1 MSKRDEFIAIVNAFK
16 AASPAITDA
25 QRKGLLRQAKQQYGL
40 SFEEARHL
48 LKESGLV
55 VGDVVNYF
63 EVLGLSIDELQ
74 NETESVIATR
84 VDATHKE
91 LYSASLSAGGLPRPD
106 GKTQEQWRTLLNQ
119 ARDTLKEPQK
129 RREHLAT
136 LQLDG
141 EVPDTPSRETTRP
154 IFKFTNGDEAT
165 NISELAALMEK
176 HPQEAAIALY
186 RGYLEQSLG
195 GAGEMHLAEAARTVA
210 ELNVKTPEFGLSAM
224 VQILRGKVKFA
235 RGGEASTPQQLAQLI
250 DQNWEEAKTLL
261 YMGFLP
267 LWLEYTKQSQ
277 LANAAMDIINRS
289 GDETDIGLER
299 LVQKLHPQIGHPVPT
314 VSHTNINF
322 GKVDRKSQKTVRV
335 EITNAGRGYLYGSV
349 ELARA
354 MPGLRL
360 SSTTI
365 RGNAVLTV
373 TLDTSRLAVNQ
384 MHNTALVIKTN
395 GSELRVPISCV
406 PVDVAAP
413 STSSSQDSETPPP
426 KKESTAKTRAVGWV
440 FAAVAVI
447 FGIILFITF
456 RRSVQRNL
464 DGSVGGVQTSS
475 PTISR
480 AEHPTVNEKPVQ
492 RNLDRSD
499 GGGQTSSPTISRADV
514 PASMVLIPGGEFQMG
529 SSYSEADDD
538 EKPVHTVY
546 VDAFYMDKYEVTNA
560 QFKAFVN
567 ANPQWRKDR
576 IPRAY
581 HSGAY
586 LSRWTGNRY
595 PNGKSNHPVV
605 YVSWYSAMAYAQW
618 AGKRLPTEAE
628 WEKAARGGLVGQK
641 YPWGNSIDATRAN
654 YARNVNKTT
663 PVGSYTA
670 NGYGLYDMAGNV
682 WEWCHDRYD
691 ADFYARSPRRNP
703 VSGAESPDQIVNRF
717 TRVTSIRVL
726 RGGSWSFVAQDLRV
740 ANRNGSMP
748 SSTFVNYGFRCAKD
762 VNP

>member
-1 MSKRDEFIAIVNAFK
+1 MSKRDEFIAIVNTFK

-40 SFEEARHL
+40 SFEEARHI

-74 NETESVIATR
+74 NETESAIATR
-84 VDATHKE
+84 VDAAHKE
-91 LYSASLSAGGLPRPD
+91 LYGASLSAGGLPRPD

-119 ARDTLKEPQK
+119 ARDILKDPQQ

-136 LQLDG
+136 LQPDG

-261 YMGFLP
+261 YGGFLP

-277 LANAAMDIINRS
+277 LANAAMDIIDRS
-289 GDETDIGLER
+289 GNETDIGLER
-299 LVQKLHPQIGHPVPT
+299 LVQSLDPQIGHPVPK
-314 VSHTNINF
+314 VSHTSINF
-322 GKVDRKSQKTVRV
+322 GKVDRKTQKTVRV
-335 EITNAGRGYLYGSV
+335 EIQNAGRGYLYGSV

-365 RGNAVLTV
+365 RGKAVLTV

-384 MHNTALVIKTN
+384 THNTALVIKTN
-395 GSELRVPISCV
+395 RSELRVPISCV
-406 PVDVAAP
+406 PVDVAAT
-413 STSSSQDSETPPP
+413 STSQTHTSGIPTPDEKPN
-426 KKESTAKTRAVGWV
+426 AKTRQKSWGP
-440 FAAVAVI
+440 AAAI
-447 FGIILFITF
+447 IGILLFIIWGVSWERIDKNRNQDNST
-456 RRSVQRNL
+456 RTAPGGIEHTTTPTPQRA
-464 DGSVGGVQTSS
+464 S
-475 PTISR
+475 
-480 AEHPTVNEKPVQ
+480 
-492 RNLDRSD
+492 
-499 GGGQTSSPTISRADV
+499 V
-514 PASMVLIPGGEFQMG
+514 PAGMVLIPNGEFQIG
-529 SSYSEADDD
+529 SSDSKAQDD

-560 QFKAFVN
+560 QFKAFVD
-567 ANPQWRKDR
+567 ANPRWQKDQTS
-576 IPRAY
+576 RAY
-581 HSGAY
+581 HDGDYLKSWSGN
-586 LSRWTGNRY
+586 SY
-595 PNGKSNHPVV
+595 PSGKGNHPVV
-605 YVSWYSAMAYAQW
+605 YVSWYAAMAYAQW

-628 WEKAARGGLVGQK
+628 WEKAARGGLVRQN
-641 YPWGNSIDATRAN
+641 YPWGNGIGSTMAN
-654 YARNVNKTT
+654 FGRNVGKTT
-663 PVGSYTA
+663 PVGSYAA

-682 WEWCHDRYD
+682 WEWCLDEYD
-691 ADFYARSPRRNP
+691 AGFYVRSPRRNP
-703 VSGAESPDQIVNRF
+703 VSGAESPAQIVNRF
-717 TRVTSIRVL
+717 ARVKTSRVL
-726 RGGSWSFVAQDLRV
+726 RGGSWSNVAQFLRV
-740 ANRNGSMP
+740 ANRDGNTPTISND
-748 SSTFVNYGFRCAKD
+748 FIGFRCARD

>member
-25 QRKGLLRQAKQQYGL
+25 QRKGLLRQARQQYGL
-40 SFEEARHL
+40 SFEEARQI

-55 VGDVVNYF
+55 VGDVMNYF

-74 NETESVIATR
+74 NETESVISTR
-84 VDATHKE
+84 VNTTHKE
-91 LYSASLSAGGLPRPD
+91 LYGASLRAGGLPRPD

-119 ARDTLKEPQK
+119 ARDILKDPQQ

-235 RGGEASTPQQLAQLI
+235 RGGEASTPRQLARLI

-261 YMGFLP
+261 YGGFLP

-277 LANAAMDIINRS
+277 LANAAMDIIDRF

-299 LVQKLHPQIGHPVPT
+299 LVQKLHPQIGHPVPK
-314 VSHTNINF
+314 VSHTSINF
-322 GKVDRKSQKTVRV
+322 GKVYRKSQKTVRV
-335 EITNAGRGYLYGSV
+335 EIQNTGRGYLYGTV
-349 ELARA
+349 ELAREI
-354 MPGLRL
+354 PGLRL

-373 TLDTSRLAVNQ
+373 TLDASRLAVNQ
-384 MHNTALVIKTN
+384 THNTALVIKTN

-406 PVDVAAP
+406 PVIVEVP
-413 STSSSQDSETPPP
+413 STSNSQDSETPPP
-426 KKESTAKTRAVGWV
+426 KKESTDKARAKGWGWTAAMSLGILLIFILWRAIVQNTTPTPPRPEWRATVRNTTPTPPRPESPLPSDDSRQG
-440 FAAVAVI
+440 AVQN
-447 FGIILFITF
+447 TTP
-456 RRSVQRNL
+456 
-464 DGSVGGVQTSS
+464 TS
-475 PTISR
+475 PR
-480 AEHPTVNEKPVQ
+480 A
-492 RNLDRSD
+492 S
-499 GGGQTSSPTISRADV
+499 V
-514 PASMVLIPGGEFQMG
+514 PAGMVLIPGGEFQMG
-529 SSYSEADDD
+529 SSYGGGDD

-560 QFKAFVN
+560 QYRAFVD

-581 HSGAY
+581 HNGAY

-595 PNGKSNHPVV
+595 PNGKSNHPVA
-605 YVSWYSAMAYAQW
+605 YVSWFAAMAYAQW

-628 WEKAARGGLVGQK
+628 WEKAGRGGLVGQN
-641 YPWGNSIDATRAN
+641 YPWGNGIGSTRAN
-654 YARNVNKTT
+654 FGRNVGKIT
-663 PVGSYTA
+663 PVGSYAA

-682 WEWCHDRYD
+682 WEWCLDEYD
-691 ADFYARSPRRNP
+691 AGFYVRSPRRNP
-703 VSGAESPDQIVNRF
+703 VSGAESPAHIVNRF
-717 TRVTSIRVL
+717 TRVKTSRVL
-726 RGGSWSFVAQDLRV
+726 RGGSWSGVALSLRV
-740 ANRNGSMP
+740 ADRFRYPP
-748 SSTFVNYGFRCAKD
+748 SYTSWSSGFRCARA
-762 VNP
+762 VTP

>member
-40 SFEEARHL
+40 SFEDARQI
-48 LKESGLV
+48 LKASGLV

-74 NETESVIATR
+74 NETESAITTR
-84 VDATHKE
+84 VDTAHKE
-91 LYSASLSAGGLPRPD
+91 LYSASLRAGGLPRPD

-136 LQLDG
+136 LQPDG
-141 EVPDTPSRETTRP
+141 EGPDTPPRETTRP
-154 IFKFTNGDEAT
+154 IFKFSNGDEAT
-165 NISELAALMEK
+165 SIPQLAALMEK

-210 ELNVKTPEFGLSAM
+210 SVYAKTPEFGLWAM

-277 LANAAMDIINRS
+277 LANAAVDIINRS
-289 GDETDIGLER
+289 GNETDIGLER
-299 LVQKLHPQIGHPVPT
+299 LVQKLHPQIGHPVPK
-314 VSHTNINF
+314 VSHTSINF
-322 GKVDRKSQKTVRV
+322 GKVYRKSQKTVRV
-335 EITNAGRGYLYGSV
+335 EIQNTGRGYLYGTV
-349 ELARA
+349 ELAREI
-354 MPGLRL
+354 PGLRL

-365 RGNAVLTV
+365 RGKAVLTV

-384 MHNTALVIKTN
+384 THNTALVITTN

-413 STSSSQDSETPPP
+413 STSSSQDPATPPP
-426 KKESTAKTRAVGWV
+426 QAKSTAGWV
-440 FAAVAVI
+440 SAAVI
-447 FGIILFITF
+447 FGVLLFITY
-456 RRSVQRNL
+456 RPPVNERSVQRNL
-464 DGSVGGVQTSS
+464 DRSVGGVQTSS
-475 PTISR
+475 PTI
-480 AEHPTVNEKPVQ
+480 P
-492 RNLDRSD
+492 
-499 GGGQTSSPTISRADV
+499 RADV
-514 PASMVLIPGGEFQMG
+514 SAGMVLIPGGEFQMG
-529 SSYSEADDD
+529 SSDSEAYAD

-560 QFKAFVN
+560 QYKAFVD
-567 ANPQWRKDR
+567 ANPQWQKERLS
-576 IPRAY
+576 RAY
-581 HSGAY
+581 HDGDYLKPWSGN
-586 LSRWTGNRY
+586 SY
-595 PNGKSNHPVV
+595 PSGKGNHPVV
-605 YVSWYSAMAYAQW
+605 YVSWYAAMAYAQW

-628 WEKAARGGLVGQK
+628 WEKAARGGLVGQN
-641 YPWGNSIDATRAN
+641 YPWGNGIGSTRAN
-654 YARNVNKTT
+654 FGRNVGKTT
-663 PVGSYTA
+663 PIGSYVP

-682 WEWCHDRYD
+682 SEWCLDAYD
-691 ADFYARSPRRNP
+691 ADFYARSPFWNP
-703 VSGAESPDQIVNRF
+703 IAGDASASQIVNEFR
-717 TRVTSIRVL
+717 RVKTSRVL
-726 RGGSWSFVAQDLRV
+726 RGGSWYTGALYLHVAYRV
-740 ANRNGSMP
+740 WNTPTVAYGN
-748 SSTFVNYGFRCAKD
+748 VGFRCARD
-762 VNP
+762 VKP

>member
-25 QRKGLLRQAKQQYGL
+25 QRKGLLRQARQQYGL
-40 SFEEARHL
+40 SFEEARQI

-84 VDATHKE
+84 VDAAHKE
-91 LYSASLSAGGLPRPD
+91 LYGASLSAGGLPRPD
-106 GKTQEQWRTLLNQ
+106 GKTQEQWRTVLNQ
-119 ARDTLKEPQK
+119 ARDILKDPQQ

-136 LQLDG
+136 LQPDE

-176 HPQEAAIALY
+176 HPPEAAIALY

-210 ELNVKTPEFGLSAM
+210 SVYAKTPEFGLWAM

-235 RGGEASTPQQLAQLI
+235 RGGEAGTPQQLARLI

-261 YMGFLP
+261 HMGFLP

-277 LANAAMDIINRS
+277 LANAAVDIINRS
-289 GDETDIGLER
+289 GNETDIGLER
-299 LVQKLHPQIGHPVPT
+299 LVQSLDPQIGQPVPK
-314 VSHTNINF
+314 VSHTSINF
-322 GKVDRKSQKTVRV
+322 GKVDRKAQKTVRV
-335 EITNAGRGYLYGSV
+335 EIQNAGRGYLHGTV

-354 MPGLRL
+354 MRGLRL

-365 RGNAVLTV
+365 RGKAVLTV
-373 TLDTSRLAVNQ
+373 MLDTSRLAVNQ
-384 MHNTALVIKTN
+384 THNTALVIKTN

-440 FAAVAVI
+440 CAAVAVI

-464 DGSVGGVQTSS
+464 DGSVGGVQTS
-475 PTISR
+475 R
-480 AEHPTVNEKPVQ
+480 
-492 RNLDRSD
+492 
-499 GGGQTSSPTISRADV
+499 PTISRADV
-514 PASMVLIPGGEFQMG
+514 SAVMVLIPGGEFQMG
-529 SSYSEADDD
+529 NSDSEADDD

-560 QFKAFVN
+560 QFKAFVD
-567 ANPQWRKDR
+567 ANPQWRKDS

-581 HSGAY
+581 HDGYY
-586 LSRWTGNRY
+586 LNHWTGNRY

-628 WEKAARGGLVGQK
+628 WEKAARGGLVRQN
-641 YPWGNSIDATRAN
+641 YPWGNGIGSTRAN
-654 YARNVNKTT
+654 FGRNVGKTT
-663 PVGSYTA
+663 PIGSYVA

-682 WEWCHDRYD
+682 WEWCLDRYD

-703 VSGAESPDQIVNRF
+703 VSGAESPAQIVNRF
-717 TRVTSIRVL
+717 TRVKSFRVL
-726 RGGSWSFVAQDLRV
+726 RGGSWDYGATYLRV
-740 ANRNGSMP
+740 AFRYGDSPAYTNVGD
-748 SSTFVNYGFRCAKD
+748 GFRCAKD
-762 VNP
+762 VKP

>member
-25 QRKGLLRQAKQQYGL
+25 QRKGLLRQARQQYGL
-40 SFEEARHL
+40 SFEEARQI

-84 VDATHKE
+84 VDAAHKE
-91 LYSASLSAGGLPRPD
+91 LYGASLSAGGLPRPD
-106 GKTQEQWRTLLNQ
+106 GKTQEQWRTVLNQ
-119 ARDTLKEPQK
+119 ARDILKDPQQ
-129 RREHLAT
+129 RREHIAT

-141 EVPDTPSRETTRP
+141 EGPDTPSRETTLP

-210 ELNVKTPEFGLSAM
+210 SVYAKTPEFGLWAM

-235 RGGEASTPQQLAQLI
+235 RGGEAGTPQQLARLI

-261 YMGFLP
+261 HMGFLP

-277 LANAAMDIINRS
+277 LANAAVDIINRS
-289 GDETDIGLER
+289 GNETDLGLER
-299 LVQKLHPQIGHPVPT
+299 LVQSLDPQIGQPVPK
-314 VSHTNINF
+314 VSHTSINF
-322 GKVDRKSQKTVRV
+322 GKVDRKAQKTVRV
-335 EITNAGRGYLYGSV
+335 EIQNAGRGYLHGTV

-360 SSTTI
+360 SSTSI

-373 TLDTSRLAVNQ
+373 TLDASRLAVNQ
-384 MHNTALVIKTN
+384 THNTALVIKTN
-395 GSELRVPISCV
+395 RSELRVPISCV
-406 PVDVAAP
+406 PVDVAAT
-413 STSSSQDSETPPP
+413 STSSSQDPATPPP
-426 KKESTAKTRAVGWV
+426 QAKSTAGWV
-440 FAAVAVI
+440 SAAVI
-447 FGIILFITF
+447 FGVLLFITY
-456 RRSVQRNL
+456 RPPVNERSVQRNL
-464 DGSVGGVQTSS
+464 DRSVGGVQTSR
-475 PTISR
+475 PTIPR
-480 AEHPTVNEKPVQ
+480 AYVSAV
-492 RNLDRSD
+492 
-499 GGGQTSSPTISRADV
+499 
-514 PASMVLIPGGEFQMG
+514 MVLIPGGEFQMG

-641 YPWGNSIDATRAN
+641 YPWGNSIDATR
-654 YARNVNKTT
+654 
-663 PVGSYTA
+663 G
-670 NGYGLYDMAGNV
+670 
-682 WEWCHDRYD
+682 
-691 ADFYARSPRRNP
+691 
-703 VSGAESPDQIVNRF
+703 Q
-717 TRVTSIRVL
+717 L
-726 RGGSWSFVAQDLRV
+726 R
-740 ANRNGSMP
+740 
-748 SSTFVNYGFRCAKD
+748 
-762 VNP
+762 